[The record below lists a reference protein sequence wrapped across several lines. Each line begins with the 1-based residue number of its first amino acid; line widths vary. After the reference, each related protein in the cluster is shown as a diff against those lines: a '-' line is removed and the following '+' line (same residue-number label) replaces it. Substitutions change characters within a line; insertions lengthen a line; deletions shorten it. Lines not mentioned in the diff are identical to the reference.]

1 MSDYVNQKFHFAV
14 FNILTHLLINLVFTC
29 VDLFQ
34 ILKMSMLLSATKQ
47 HFCNVHNESAK
58 LLTG

>member
-47 HFCNVHNESAK
+47 HFCKLNNES
-58 LLTG
+58 T